1 MYSVMFRIVE
11 DASPPL
17 PEECSESLQDF
28 LRMCFNKD
36 PTKRPSAEQ
45 LCDHEWLKKH
55 SAAHKVCFL
64 STVYVHHCRKLT
76 LYQHLQELRPQDS
89 IPFLRRV
96 SADMQKSKAIHF
108 LADIGQQGPDPIAVD
123 RRTSFDQPPSPA
135 RPRLSN
141 GQDAI
146 SPREHSFV
154 KTTFGKRTSSCLI
167 DPFKSLT
174 PGLAVICR
182 VCLQSVKKSAVL
194 CEQCSL
200 IAHAKCASNA
210 PPTCD
215 LRSQLLLYA
224 QYAESGNPLNPYSPM
239 EILAAATNI
248 GTPTSPTSYTSDDG
262 VSRRT
267 SMDSV
272 QPLSSSTT
280 HGHLHPPTAFKVFSA
295 FKRSRSS
302 LTIDQDPHPPPT
314 STPTP
319 PSQTSQQ
326 VSRKKS
332 VLRRKHDADG
342 RPRSISSTSTT
353 PNSASMRSAVTA
365 AESMSSSSH
374 HPRISVDATERLSRM
389 TSFSAVSAVSG
400 AETER
405 DEPKVVGEMPKSR
418 RDKRRDRES
427 GGCTVQ

>member
-1 MYSVMFRIVE
+1 
-11 DASPPL
+11 
-17 PEECSESLQDF
+17 
-28 LRMCFNKD
+28 
-36 PTKRPSAEQ
+36 
-45 LCDHEWLKKH
+45 
-55 SAAHKVCFL
+55 
-64 STVYVHHCRKLT
+64 
-76 LYQHLQELRPQDS
+76 
-89 IPFLRRV
+89 
-96 SADMQKSKAIHF
+96 MQKSKAIHF
-108 LADIGQQGPDPIAVD
+108 LADIGQQGSDPIAVD
-123 RRTSFDQPPSPA
+123 RRTSLDQPSSPA

-224 QYAESGNPLNPYSPM
+224 QYAESGNPMNPYSPM
-239 EILAAATNI
+239 EILAAATNA
-248 GTPTSPTSYTSDDG
+248 GTPTSPTSQTSDDG

-267 SMDSV
+267 SMDSA
-272 QPLSSSTT
+272 QPLNSAA

-302 LTIDQDPHPPPT
+302 LTIDQDPHQT
-314 STPTP
+314 ASTPTP
-319 PSQTSQQ
+319 STPTVQQ
-326 VSRKKS
+326 ISRKKS

-342 RPRSISSTSTT
+342 RPRSISSTTSTT

-374 HPRISVDATERLSRM
+374 HPRISVDAADRLSRM

-405 DEPKVVGEMPKSR
+405 DEPKVVGEMPKSP